1 MKDGTKT
8 ALCDY
13 CRIKTSTL
21 RNVNSKKGHSYKYV
35 YNKDATVFKNGT
47 KTGTCIR
54 CGRTIIVSAPGT
66 KLTPTIKTNVSS
78 VRLRVGQVTSAVKV
92 SGLAKGDEVRSW
104 ISENT
109 SIVKVDRTTGKM
121 TAGTKTGTAAVTIT
135 LRSGLKKTIRVIVQK
150 MAVRTT
156 KLTGLPS
163 SVTVS
168 KGKTVKLT
176 PVRTPVTSQEKVTYT
191 IGNKAVASVT
201 SNGVVKGR
209 KKGKTNLTVQS
220 GARKVTVLV
229 IVTG

>member
-1 MKDGTKT
+1 
-8 ALCDY
+8 
-13 CRIKTSTL
+13 
-21 RNVNSKKGHSYKYV
+21 
-35 YNKDATVFKNGT
+35 
-47 KTGTCIR
+47 
-54 CGRTIIVSAPGT
+54 
-66 KLTPTIKTNVSS
+66 
-78 VRLRVGQVTSAVKV
+78 
-92 SGLAKGDEVRSW
+92 
-104 ISENT
+104 
-109 SIVKVDRTTGKM
+109 
-121 TAGTKTGTAAVTIT
+121 
-135 LRSGLKKTIRVIVQK
+135 

>member
-1 MKDGTKT
+1 M
-8 ALCDY
+8 
-13 CRIKTSTL
+13 
-21 RNVNSKKGHSYKYV
+21 
-35 YNKDATVFKNGT
+35 
-47 KTGTCIR
+47 
-54 CGRTIIVSAPGT
+54 
-66 KLTPTIKTNVSS
+66 
-78 VRLRVGQVTSAVKV
+78 TSAVKV

-150 MAVRTT
+150 MMVRTT

-176 PVRTPVTSQEKVTYT
+176 PVRIPVTSQEKVTYT
-191 IGNKAVASVT
+191 IRNKTVASVT

-209 KKGKTNLTVQS
+209 KNGKTNLTVQS
-220 GARKVTVLV
+220 GARRVTVLV